1 MLIVFSG
8 EGQGKTSAALGILLR
23 AWGRG
28 RRVALVQFVK
38 TETGTGETKALR
50 HLGIECLVTGEGFV
64 GMGGDRK
71 GLGVHQ
77 EAAKRG
83 LKEAEKLL
91 LSGEYELLVFD
102 EIFIAMSEKLLEKSE
117 VLDLLKKRPKG
128 VDLVLTGRGAVEEI
142 VLMADTVT
150 EMKKIKHEF
159 DKGKVAREGV
169 NF

>member
-50 HLGIECLVTGEGFV
+50 YLGIECLVTGEGFV

-71 GLGVHQ
+71 SLEVHQ

-128 VDLVLTGRGAVEEI
+128 VDLVLTGRGAVKEI

-159 DKGKVAREGV
+159 DKGKVAREGI